1 VAPVAWPPLTLIAQL
16 SDPHVDVGPG
26 GTGSAEALATA
37 VEAVLRLDPAPDAVL
52 VSGDLTNRSDAP
64 SYERV
69 RELLAPLPMPVHV
82 LPGNHDDR
90 AALRA
95 WFTDDAVAGAH
106 GDPFDY
112 VVRCGV
118 VRLVVC
124 DTTVPGRDDGR
135 LDAGALA
142 RLDRELAAEP
152 TAPTIVAMHH
162 APLLTGIGP
171 MDAIGLPAADR
182 SALGAVLE
190 RCSQVRR
197 VVAGHVHRAAFGLLG
212 GCPVFACPSTHLQ
225 VRLDPGP
232 EIVLEPAPPA
242 FALHAVLAGGDVVT
256 MVQPVAAGVV

>member
-1 VAPVAWPPLTLIAQL
+1 MTLIAQL

-26 GTGSAEALATA
+26 DAGSVDALATA
-37 VEAVLRLDPAPDAVL
+37 VAAVLRLDPAPDAVL
-52 VSGDLTNRSDAP
+52 VSGDLTHRSDAR

-69 RELLAPLPMPVHV
+69 RELLAPLTMPVHV

-90 AALRA
+90 EALRA

-106 GDPFDY
+106 SDPFQY
-112 VVRCGV
+112 AVRCGA

-124 DTTVPGRDDGR
+124 DTTQPGREDGR

-142 RLDRELAAEP
+142 WLERELAAEP
-152 TAPTIVAMHH
+152 ATPTIVAMHH

-182 SALGAVLE
+182 DALGELVS
-190 RCSQVRR
+190 RFPSVRR
-197 VVAGHVHRAAFGLLG
+197 VVAGHVHRACFGLLG

-225 VRLDPGP
+225 VRLDAGP
-232 EIVLEPAPPA
+232 ELVLEPAPPA
-242 FALHAVLAGGDVVT
+242 FALHTMLAGGEMVT
-256 MVQPVAAGVV
+256 LVQPVASGDA

>member
-1 VAPVAWPPLTLIAQL
+1 LTLIAQL

-26 GTGSAEALATA
+26 GTGSAEALEAA
-37 VEAVLRLDPAPDAVL
+37 VRAVLALDPAPDAVL
-52 VSGDLTNRSDAP
+52 VSGDLTHLSDAR

-90 AALRA
+90 EALRA
-95 WFTDDAVAGAH
+95 WFTDDRPEGAH
-106 GDPFDY
+106 GDPFHY
-112 VVRCGV
+112 TVQCGV

-124 DTTVPGRDDGR
+124 DTTQPGRADGR
-135 LDAGALA
+135 LSTEALA
-142 RLDRELAAEP
+142 WFEAQVAAEP

-182 SALGAVLE
+182 EALGSLLSRFE
-190 RCSQVRR
+190 HVRR
-197 VVAGHVHRAAFGLLG
+197 VVAGHVHRAAFGMLG

-225 VRLDPGP
+225 IKLDPGP
-232 EIVLEPAPPA
+232 EIVLEPAPPS
-242 FALHAVLAGGDVVT
+242 FALHAALLGGGIVT
-256 MVQPVAAGVV
+256 LVQPVGSGVV